1 MNNSLKYCMALL
13 LCAVWLAPA
22 LPAFAAQDETKKP
35 APAATKAAPAK
46 DAAPAKAAPAKAA
59 PAKDVAPA
67 KAVPAKAAPK
77 NTKGKKGEESAE
89 VIKSKLDT
97 MGKQLV
103 VKAAATVSPSLSKK
117 AVAPEGSGFVA
128 RYTEID
134 TSDVVTELI
143 QSTGPGGKYIGSIKY
158 LENHYECQGK
168 TQEEALKAPCTKVK
182 ARRMNELVRYDGK
195 WMF

>member
-1 MNNSLKYCMALL
+1 MNKFMQFTVALL
-13 LCAVWLAPA
+13 ACVLWFTPA
-22 LPAFAAQDETKKP
+22 STSFAASENTPKSGSATI
-35 APAATKAAPAK
+35 APAANTAPAK
-46 DAAPAKAAPAKAA
+46 VAPIVKSAPAKAAPAKAA
-59 PAKDVAPA
+59 PAK
-67 KAVPAKAAPK
+67 
-77 NTKGKKGEESAE
+77 KGKKSEESEE

-117 AVAPEGSGFVA
+117 AVTPEDGGYVA

-134 TSDVVTELI
+134 TSEVVTELI
-143 QSTGPGGKYIGSIKY
+143 QSTGTGGKYIGSIKY
-158 LENHYECQGK
+158 RENHYECRGK
-168 TQEEALKAPCTKVK
+168 TQEEALKATCDRTK

>member
-1 MNNSLKYCMALL
+1 MKNLLKYSTALI
-13 LCAVWLAPA
+13 LCALWLAPA
-22 LPAFAAQDETKKP
+22 LPSLAAQDENKKSAPAVTKP
-35 APAATKAAPAK
+35 APAK
-46 DAAPAKAAPAKAA
+46 AKA
-59 PAKDVAPA
+59 
-67 KAVPAKAAPK
+67 PAKAAPK
-77 NTKGKKGEESAE
+77 NTKGKKSDESPEA
-89 VIKSKLDT
+89 IKAKLDV

-117 AVAPEGSGFVA
+117 AVTPEGGGYVA

-134 TSDVVTELI
+134 TTDIVTELI

-158 LENHYECQGK
+158 LEIHYECPGK
-168 TQEEALKAPCTKVK
+168 TQDEALKAPCTKVK